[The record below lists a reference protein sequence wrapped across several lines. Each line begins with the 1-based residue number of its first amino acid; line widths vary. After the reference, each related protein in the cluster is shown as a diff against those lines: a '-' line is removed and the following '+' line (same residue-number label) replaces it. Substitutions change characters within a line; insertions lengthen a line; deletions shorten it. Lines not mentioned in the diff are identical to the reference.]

1 MNLINMAVLLSKN
14 LGFIAAGLI
23 GINFLVGFHELGHFL
38 FCKLFNIRT
47 PTFSIGFGSF
57 IVSKKIGDTTF
68 GIARWPL
75 GGYVEIA
82 GLSEVG
88 QGDQKEAK
96 LTGSQSFADKPFWQK
111 FLVLSGGILF
121 NLIFAYFVF
130 SLMFMLGIPKT
141 PIVYPENATTTIETV
156 APDSPAQKAGL
167 LASDTIIGMDD
178 PELFEMGERTLN
190 AKALIEGLNSLADQQ
205 ITLQVLR
212 DGTTIMIPIKVASKE
227 FLGQKRGYIGVAF
240 AMEALPPYSFTQ
252 SIKKGFETANMH
264 IMNTFRAF
272 KHIFVKRD
280 TSAVGGPITII
291 TATVA
296 GAQKG
301 IKIFLL
307 LLALI
312 SINLAVLNV
321 LPLPILDGGQI
332 MFAAIEAIIRRP
344 LPGQIKEYIHIASW
358 VGIMLLVVYLSARDI
373 YRIIEPII
381 QKFIS

>member
-1 MNLINMAVLLSKN
+1 MNLINTVLLLSKN

-96 LTGSQSFADKPFWQK
+96 LTGSESFADKPFWQK
-111 FLVLSGGILF
+111 FLVMSGGILF

-130 SLMFMLGIPKT
+130 SLMFMVGIPKT

-156 APDSPAQKAGL
+156 APDSPAKKAGL
-167 LASDTIIGMDD
+167 LASDTITGIDGH
-178 PELFEMGERTLN
+178 TITN
-190 AKALIEGLNSLADQQ
+190 AKILLKELNTHADQQ
-205 ITLQVLR
+205 INLEVLR
-212 DGTTIMIPIKVASKE
+212 DGATKTIPIQVASRE
-227 FLGQKRGYIGVAF
+227 LLGQKRSYIGVAF
-240 AMEALPPYSFTQ
+240 AMKALPPYGFMQ

-272 KHIFVKRD
+272 KHIFAKRD

-312 SINLAVLNV
+312 SINLAVLNM

-373 YRIIEPII
+373 YRLIGPII

>member
-1 MNLINMAVLLSKN
+1 MNIINTALLLSKN
-14 LGFIAAGLI
+14 LGFVAAGLI

-38 FCKLFNIRT
+38 FCKLFNIKT

-82 GLSEVG
+82 GLAEVG
-88 QGDQKEAK
+88 QGDQKNAT
-96 LTGSQSFADKPFWQK
+96 LTGNESFSDKPFWQK
-111 FLVLSGGILF
+111 FLVMSGGILF
-121 NLIFAYFVF
+121 NLIFAYFIF
-130 SLMFMLGIPKT
+130 SLMFMLGTPKT
-141 PIVYPENATTTIETV
+141 PILYPENATATIETV
-156 APDSPAQKAGL
+156 ASDSPAQKAGL
-167 LASDTIIGMDD
+167 LTSDKITSIDGQAITD
-178 PELFEMGERTLN
+178 TKN
-190 AKALIEGLNSLADQQ
+190 LIEELNIHADQQ
-205 ITLQVLR
+205 VQLEVLR
-212 DGTTIMIPIKVASKE
+212 DGATKAIPVQVGSKE

-272 KHIFVKRD
+272 KHIFSKRD

-291 TATVA
+291 SATVA

-344 LPGQIKEYIHIASW
+344 LPEQVREYIHIASW
-358 VGIMLLVVYLSARDI
+358 VGIMLLVAYLSARDI
-373 YRIIEPII
+373 YRIVEPII